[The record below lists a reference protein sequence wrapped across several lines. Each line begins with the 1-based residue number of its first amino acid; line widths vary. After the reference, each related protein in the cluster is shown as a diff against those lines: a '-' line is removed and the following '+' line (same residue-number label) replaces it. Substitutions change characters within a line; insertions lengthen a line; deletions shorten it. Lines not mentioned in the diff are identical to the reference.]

1 MSYFQFGLLIG
12 FILGAL
18 IMFIALVMIL
28 LYLGDWAEPNPPTGE
43 PPVPWETLIDG
54 ETPSYPTTRTFKS
67 RFRPWGKAD
76 LS

>member
-1 MSYFQFGLLIG
+1 VLI
-12 FILGAL
+12 
-18 IMFIALVMIL
+18 MIL

-43 PPVPWETLIDG
+43 PPASWETLNDG

-67 RFRPWGKAD
+67 RFRPWWKAD